1 MVPVIDS
8 TKTMGIVSLLAP
20 SRLFTPQMQLRRLG

>member
-8 TKTMGIVSLLAP
+8 TKTMGIVSLPA
-20 SRLFTPQMQLRRLG
+20 SGRLFTPQMQLRRLG